1 MLPIT
6 LETPNQINL
15 FQSRENSAPHFELQ
29 VVNEGLFPE
38 VRLYYLSNKKVRRLK
53 RQEKKYLRKKNNSS
67 FRRNGNPLTVKYS
80 HVIKLA
86 V

>member
-6 LETPNQINL
+6 LDTQTQTDLFNDKENNSPNY
-15 FQSRENSAPHFELQ
+15 ELQ

-38 VRLYYLSNKKVRRLK
+38 VRLYYLASKKTRK
-53 RQEKKYLRKKNNSS
+53 TKKQEKKNNSS
-67 FRRNGNPLTVKYS
+67 GKRNYNSLPAEYS